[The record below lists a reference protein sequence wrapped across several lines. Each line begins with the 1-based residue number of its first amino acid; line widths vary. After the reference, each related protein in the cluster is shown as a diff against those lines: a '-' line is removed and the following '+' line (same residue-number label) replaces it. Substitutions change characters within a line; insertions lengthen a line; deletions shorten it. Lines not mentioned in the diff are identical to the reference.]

1 MHVFGTA
8 APTDEGLQDVCSAAA
23 PAGQVI
29 VWCNLRQEP
38 YVYINGSPY
47 CLKDRH
53 NPFKNM
59 LNTGI
64 LAADVEH
71 AEVFL
76 KMEVLAEARK
86 NGAASPPSVPLS
98 TAGAAPMRQASLSLT
113 SRPSCSACVRQ
124 AGACC

>member
-1 MHVFGTA
+1 MCRNIG
-8 APTDEGLQDVCSAAA
+8 APK
-23 PAGQVI
+23 I

-71 AEVFL
+71 AEVF
-76 KMEVLAEARK
+76 
-86 NGAASPPSVPLS
+86 PP
-98 TAGAAPMRQASLSLT
+98 THNEQRA
-113 SRPSCSACVRQ
+113 
-124 AGACC
+124 

>member
-1 MHVFGTA
+1 MRVFGTA
-8 APTDEGLQDVCSAAA
+8 APTDEGLQDVCRAAA

-86 NGAASPPSVPLS
+86 NGVAARSSVPAMAFMCEGHGRYEGHG
-98 TAGAAPMRQASLSLT
+98 TGAAPI
-113 SRPSCSACVRQ
+113 SACD
-124 AGACC
+124 AGRR